1 MKNRSRELQNPLSL
15 AAEELHLEF
24 HGGCSNGLTQ
34 VTRHNKGSTNSR
46 NGTDRT
52 KFTHYFT
59 ERTGQ
64 MNAEFRRMRQVCC
77 HVFMEVL
84 PQLVMAVLGLGYYW
98 IFISDG

>member
-1 MKNRSRELQNPLSL
+1 MYHHVRIWGPLI
-15 AAEELHLEF
+15 H
-24 HGGCSNGLTQ
+24 
-34 VTRHNKGSTNSR
+34 
-46 NGTDRT
+46 GTDRTGPDQT

-64 MNAEFRRMRQVCC
+64 MNAEFKRMRQVCC

>member
-1 MKNRSRELQNPLSL
+1 MQNSHIVKIKSRRRRGPLI
-15 AAEELHLEF
+15 H
-24 HGGCSNGLTQ
+24 
-34 VTRHNKGSTNSR
+34 
-46 NGTDRT
+46 GTDRT

-64 MNAEFRRMRQVCC
+64 MNAEFKRMRQVCC

-98 IFISDG
+98 IFMSDG